1 MGLRD
6 FFVERVPSEV
16 DVNDYEE
23 AYTEETENVS
33 VEGVSQESLI
43 RDIYVQNE
51 LSDQSQSIFKIE
63 EVINTLPKEMPT
75 GTKRNAVA
83 GMLSVFGLTIE
94 QVVADG
100 EHRKAVVS
108 SAVDAIKKQNE
119 EVISDNDAAIEN
131 RKLEIQ
137 GFEEDTAS
145 RKEVISNSEAV
156 AKAEIDRID
165 GLIKF
170 IGEE

>member
-1 MGLRD
+1 
-6 FFVERVPSEV
+6 
-16 DVNDYEE
+16 
-23 AYTEETENVS
+23 
-33 VEGVSQESLI
+33 
-43 RDIYVQNE
+43 
-51 LSDQSQSIFKIE
+51 
-63 EVINTLPKEMPT
+63 MPT

>member
-1 MGLRD
+1 
-6 FFVERVPSEV
+6 
-16 DVNDYEE
+16 
-23 AYTEETENVS
+23 
-33 VEGVSQESLI
+33 
-43 RDIYVQNE
+43 
-51 LSDQSQSIFKIE
+51 
-63 EVINTLPKEMPT
+63 MPT

-100 EHRKAVVS
+100 EHRKAVVG